1 MFTAFAHWRVGK
13 LVLLLALCL
22 LLPGCK
28 KSKVTQENFDKIKN
42 DMTLKEVEAIL
53 GEGTREGG
61 DGANIAAQAGVDVT
75 GGALAQSSSTIA
87 YVWESGNKK
96 ITVFFNKQDQVVN
109 KRSES
114 L

>member
-1 MFTAFAHWRVGK
+1 MFTAFAHGRVGK

-22 LLPGCK
+22 LLAGCK

-61 DGANIAAQAGVDVT
+61 DGANIAAQVGVDVT
-75 GGALAQSSSTIA
+75 GGAPAQSSSTITTT
-87 YVWESGNKK
+87 SGRAATRKSPCSSTNR
-96 ITVFFNKQDQVVN
+96 T
-109 KRSES
+109 RS
-114 L
+114 